1 MISSTAKTDDYRLHC
16 KPLTAA
22 RVDGY
27 CYDFLVDER
36 KEKAYAKARKQL
48 LKQKERANES
58 YARYSKARKA
68 WKEAKKNTTPHGA
81 TNTISALNDAVNQCQ
96 REVAKNGVPESK
108 RAKAWLLSLIHI

>member
-1 MISSTAKTDDYRLHC
+1 M
-16 KPLTAA
+16 
-22 RVDGY
+22 DGY

-68 WKEAKKNTTPHGA
+68 WKEAKKNTIPA
-81 TNTISALNDAVNQCQ
+81 VAMNLISALSS
-96 REVAKNGVPESK
+96 G
-108 RAKAWLLSLIHI
+108 

>member
-68 WKEAKKNTTPHGA
+68 WKEAKKDTIHHGA
-81 TNTISALNDAVNQCQ
+81 TNTISALNDAVSQCQ
-96 REVAKNGVPESK
+96 R
-108 RAKAWLLSLIHI
+108 